1 MLNPR
6 PWTIAITGV
15 MVFVALA
22 PVIYM
27 LAAPLFGWSGLFGD
41 ASMLSMRQW
50 GLVKNSLVVAGGASL
65 LSVLAGAPL
74 ALLTRKVRFR
84 GHNLASALFVAPLL
98 IPPYIHAIVWDRLSP
113 GLLAATGLD
122 IHTAL
127 GAAFVLALAY
137 FPFVYLTT
145 WAGLLGIDPDLEE
158 SALLRHRP
166 LTVLAGVVLP
176 LVAPHILAGAI
187 FVFLFSGVDF
197 SVPDILRVRT
207 YPVEIFIQFS
217 AFYDEKA
224 ASILSLP
231 IMIAALLL
239 LAVQKKALG
248 NRAFVSLS
256 LGRKGALRYRA
267 GWGLLPAFLGAA
279 AVFGLSVGAP
289 VIQLATEAGGLA
301 SFVQAVSSAWQ
312 SIAFSLTMAGAAG
325 LAAALL
331 GFFLAHAIERSGP
344 FESALLGYGA
354 LVPLAVPA
362 VTMGIGLIHVWNRPG
377 LDLVYTSTAIVV
389 VGYVAR
395 FVPFAV
401 ITVQAG
407 IKQIDPSL
415 EEACKI
421 SSNSHARLLARIVAP
436 LAAPSVLVAFFVT
449 AILALGELG
458 TTLLILPPGR
468 ETVTLRIYNLMHY
481 GAHEQVAALCLFVM
495 AVISLCAV
503 IWFALHRLV
512 TRFA

>member
-1 MLNPR
+1 MLNPLS
-6 PWTIAITGV
+6 WTILVTGV
-15 MVFVALA
+15 MAFVALA

-27 LAAPLFGWSGLFGD
+27 LFAPLFGWSGLFGD
-41 ASMLSMRQW
+41 ASMLSMRQL
-50 GLVKNSLVVAGGASL
+50 GLVKNSLVVAGGAAG
-65 LSVLAGAPL
+65 LSVLMGAPL
-74 ALLTRKVRFR
+74 ALLTQKTRFKGR
-84 GHNLASALFVAPLL
+84 NLLSALFVAPLL

-122 IHTAL
+122 VHTAL

-145 WAGLLGIDPDLEE
+145 WAGLSSVDPDLEE
-158 SALLRHRP
+158 SAILSRRP
-166 LTVLAGVVLP
+166 FYAFLGVVLP
-176 LVAPHILAGAI
+176 LVTPHILAGAI

-224 ASILSLP
+224 ASLLSLP
-231 IMIAALLL
+231 IMIVALVL
-239 LAVQKKALG
+239 LALQKKALG

-256 LGRKGALRYRA
+256 MGRKGTLRYPA
-267 GWGLLPAFLGAA
+267 GWLLVPALVGAA
-279 AVFGLSVGAP
+279 AVLGLSVGAP
-289 VIQLATEAGGLA
+289 VGQLASEAGGF
-301 SFVQAVSSAWQ
+301 SVFVKAVSSAWQ
-312 SIAFSLTMAGAAG
+312 SIAFSLTMAGVAG
-325 LAAALL
+325 LGAALL

-344 FESALLGYGA
+344 FAGALMGYGA

-377 LDLVYTSTAIVV
+377 LDWVYTSTAIVA
-389 VGYVAR
+389 VGYIAR

-401 ITVQAG
+401 ITIQAG

-415 EEACKI
+415 EEACKM
-421 SSNSHARLLARIVAP
+421 SSRSHARLLARIVAP
-436 LAAPSVLVAFFVT
+436 LAAPSILVAFFVT

-495 AVISLCAV
+495 AVITACSLV
-503 IWFALHRLV
+503 WYALHRLV